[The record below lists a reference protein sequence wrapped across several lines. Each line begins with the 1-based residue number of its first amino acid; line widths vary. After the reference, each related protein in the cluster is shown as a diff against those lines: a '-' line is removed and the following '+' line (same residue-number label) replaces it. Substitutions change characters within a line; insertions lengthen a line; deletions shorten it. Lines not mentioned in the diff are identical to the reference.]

1 MAKKHMRVER
11 KKRPSKKLLEE
22 KVDFLRQLAE
32 KHIPLCCFKEY
43 NAVQEAYRD
52 IKRYIRNTK
61 YR

>member
-1 MAKKHMRVER
+1 MRVER

-32 KHIPLCCFKEY
+32 KHIPPCCFKEY